1 MQDKTQIFDKTVN
14 SLFLDRVFTPNLTT
28 KLSYEVAINNIKK
41 NFKVLDL
48 GCGKWNTWY
57 FNKKKFKKVELFSSD
72 VDQNAI
78 KFAKKNFKKKIELKL
93 TLEKVIFLRN
103 GKK

>member
-14 SLFLDRVFTPNLTT
+14 SLFLDKRVFTPNLTT

-48 GCGKWNTWY
+48 GCGSGILGILI
-57 FNKKKFKKVELFSSD
+57 KKKFKKVELFSSD

-78 KFAKKNFKKKIELKL
+78 KFAKKILRKIELKL